1 MLLDTFES
9 FKKYRGKKI
18 YLAIK
23 PMTRYQEIKEWIVGD
38 VVDHGVLTDYGP
50 CITLSNHVN
59 TSQHISLRDFN
70 IPKNGYNF
78 HAIFSTRREAE
89 RHTNDRKRVPFDC
102 SFTSFA
108 TIEDIEGYKEY
119 HKDRWYSLYPYRE
132 PIGDCIG
139 M

>member
-1 MLLDTFES
+1 MLLDSFDV
-9 FKKYRGKKI
+9 FKKYRGKKV

-70 IPKNGYNF
+70 IPENDYNS
-78 HAIFSTRREAE
+78 HAIFSTRREAV
-89 RHTNDRKRVPFDC
+89 RHTNDLKNIELFYRFF
-102 SFTSFA
+102 FTSWS
-108 TIEDIEGYKEY
+108 TPGSSTCSEKI
-119 HKDRWYSLYPYRE
+119 SVPS
-132 PIGDCIG
+132 
-139 M
+139 